1 MNNIIKT
8 LVAIVLFSGNLAF
21 AIEKPSHR
29 FKTTE
34 APAELE
40 SIAQAMPD
48 YMNVQELDYFLD
60 MIDVSSLVD
69 EILDQVEGSNLTR
82 SNTSFMKRTLE
93 QQFRG
98 TFFETLKAEYGEG
111 ADWSYLRHREFQKQH
126 HLLFRIDYEEGFEY
140 LEMKMSLI
148 NDEWRIKNIFT
159 YGTDIWVSEAMAGA
173 MTLLAQASQDP
184 SSNTNSTLM
193 QFVNAA
199 NALPARAV
207 FLYDKLS
214 PELQNS
220 EFIQSIY
227 IKSAVSLSDEQYQEV
242 MKNIVDRTKVD
253 EFVLAKMGYY
263 RLSQEHK
270 LTIKYLDL
278 LNKKTGGDLELDLMK
293 AESYLAMGDNKNYS
307 KTLRDAITN
316 HPSNDSTY
324 YTALM
329 LFAQQ
334 GHYHEATLVLEILRD
349 EFDTVFDI
357 EILASF
363 AELKDFV
370 DSSVF
375 TTWRQNNY

>member
-1 MNNIIKT
+1 
-8 LVAIVLFSGNLAF
+8 
-21 AIEKPSHR
+21 
-29 FKTTE
+29 
-34 APAELE
+34 
-40 SIAQAMPD
+40 
-48 YMNVQELDYFLD
+48 
-60 MIDVSSLVD
+60 
-69 EILDQVEGSNLTR
+69 
-82 SNTSFMKRTLE
+82 
-93 QQFRG
+93 
-98 TFFETLKAEYGEG
+98 
-111 ADWSYLRHREFQKQH
+111 
-126 HLLFRIDYEEGFEY
+126 
-140 LEMKMSLI
+140 
-148 NDEWRIKNIFT
+148 
-159 YGTDIWVSEAMAGA
+159 
-173 MTLLAQASQDP
+173 
-184 SSNTNSTLM
+184 
-193 QFVNAA
+193 
-199 NALPARAV
+199 
-207 FLYDKLS
+207 
-214 PELQNS
+214 
-220 EFIQSIY
+220 
-227 IKSAVSLSDEQYQEV
+227 
-242 MKNIVDRTKVD
+242 
-253 EFVLAKMGYY
+253 MGYY